1 MTIGEIIRKVDSY
14 NRMRKVAAREK
25 ASYDYLQ
32 ANTIANLIGHI
43 LGDKGEPPKIED
55 IYPTLFKKEE
65 KDENEMVQETAKK
78 DIAKVM
84 AFAAAFNKKF
94 EGGQSKE

>member
-1 MTIGEIIRKVDSY
+1 MTIGEIIRRVQSY
-14 NRMRKVAAREK
+14 NRTKMDNLKEK
-25 ASYDYLQ
+25 ASFDYVL
-32 ANTIANLIGHI
+32 ANTIANLIGHV
-43 LGDKGEPPKIED
+43 LGDKTEPPKIED
-55 IYPTLFKKEE
+55 IYPTLFKKE